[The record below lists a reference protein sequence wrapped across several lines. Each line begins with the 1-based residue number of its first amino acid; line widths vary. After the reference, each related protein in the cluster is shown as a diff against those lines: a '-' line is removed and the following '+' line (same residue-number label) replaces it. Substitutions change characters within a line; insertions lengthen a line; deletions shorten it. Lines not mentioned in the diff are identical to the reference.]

1 MEISSLLA
9 EFGNI
14 FLNAQHNLVP
24 FALALLYYLTAFQII
39 YALST
44 KINEIP
50 FVTVF
55 HIILMASVWK
65 ILILYYG
72 KITNILYATCM
83 EIGLKGAGFSS
94 NNLKFNPQLL
104 FTKGYAIVE
113 RFGSRFRVLRS
124 STYGFGLAW
133 FIGILIVMILSL
145 NVFIFLLEYLALMSL
160 GIVLV
165 PFLVCEK
172 TNFIGTKIFQIFVS
186 QAIRLTTYTFLVSI
200 TFKIL
205 DKKLEQISDVQSAF
219 NTVLG
224 LAGLTFLSWRTPDL
238 VGGIL
243 NGTPSLNFSHAWQ
256 NAGNVTRGGKGA
268 FNAAKNSN
276 LAQNVK
282 NGIKNSYSKFAD
294 RGKKK

>member
-1 MEISSLLA
+1 
-9 EFGNI
+9 
-14 FLNAQHNLVP
+14 
-24 FALALLYYLTAFQII
+24 
-39 YALST
+39 
-44 KINEIP
+44 
-50 FVTVF
+50 
-55 HIILMASVWK
+55 
-65 ILILYYG
+65 
-72 KITNILYATCM
+72 
-83 EIGLKGAGFSS
+83 
-94 NNLKFNPQLL
+94 
-104 FTKGYAIVE
+104 
-113 RFGSRFRVLRS
+113 
-124 STYGFGLAW
+124 
-133 FIGILIVMILSL
+133 
-145 NVFIFLLEYLALMSL
+145 
-160 GIVLV
+160 
-165 PFLVCEK
+165 LVCEK